1 MLNPLLRNIYIVVMC
16 RDNALTLKKG
26 GSKMRK
32 NGIFFITLLVT
43 VFFLF
48 MATNWVMAWP
58 SKKCDGDL
66 NYSITVQNASSH
78 TIGVRSYLWNRCEKG
93 DKVGGTIQ
101 SYKEIGPGTS
111 HTFTWGKKYGGYKSY
126 TFVETK
132 LEKIDTRRV
141 DAPLQK
147 AEGNRLSSAE
157 GGRTYI
163 TDDYLSKVK

>member
-1 MLNPLLRNIYIVVMC
+1 MAMMC
-16 RDNALTLKKG
+16 RNDTLTLTKKG

-32 NGIFFITLLVT
+32 NGMVFITVLVT

-48 MATNWVMAWP
+48 MAANWVMAWP

-78 TIGVRSYLWNRCEKG
+78 SIEVISFLWNRCEKG
-93 DKVGGTIQ
+93 DKVGGSIQ
-101 SYKEIGPGTS
+101 SLREIPAGTS

-132 LEKIDTRRV
+132 LRKIDNRIV

-147 AEGNRLSSAE
+147 AEGSRLSQAE